1 MKPISL
7 LPALKNKKKLER
19 KKEVELMQGFQGLL
33 GCKLHIILHVNNIL
47 LVEHRIILHKSGLI
61 SDYFSH
67 IVTEDRKYFSDQK

>member
-1 MKPISL
+1 
-7 LPALKNKKKLER
+7 
-19 KKEVELMQGFQGLL
+19 MQGFQALL
-33 GCKLHIILHVNNIL
+33 GCKLHITGILHVNNIL

>member
-1 MKPISL
+1 
-7 LPALKNKKKLER
+7 
-19 KKEVELMQGFQGLL
+19 MQGFQALL

-67 IVTEDRKYFSDQK
+67 IVTEHRKYFSDQK

>member
-1 MKPISL
+1 
-7 LPALKNKKKLER
+7 
-19 KKEVELMQGFQGLL
+19 MQGFQGLL
-33 GCKLHIILHVNNIL
+33 GCKLQIILHVNNIL

>member
-1 MKPISL
+1 
-7 LPALKNKKKLER
+7 
-19 KKEVELMQGFQGLL
+19 MQGFQALL

-67 IVTEDRKYFSDQK
+67 IVTEDRKYFFGSKIIISNAVYKHAFCG